1 MILKIKDD
9 LNVTSEV
16 KLYSMKNLRLHS
28 VIYIY
33 IFFLS
38 KSVQKRICYK
48 DKS

>member
-33 IFFLS
+33 FFLS